1 MDSSFIGEYSKYAM
15 GIGLNGFVYWEVFE
29 SPTPTTGVAY
39 ALPIKVKPKGSADL
53 ERLIM
58 AEPTS

>member
-1 MDSSFIGEYSKYAM
+1 MYSPFIGEYSKYAT
-15 GIGLNGFVYWEVFE
+15 GIGLNKSVDSEVFE

-58 AEPTS
+58 AKPTS

>member
-1 MDSSFIGEYSKYAM
+1 MYSPFIGEYSKYAT
-15 GIGLNGFVYWEVFE
+15 GIGLNKSVDSEVFE

-39 ALPIKVKPKGSADL
+39 APPIKVKPKGSAGL
-53 ERLIM
+53 ERLTM